1 MESEGYGGEIEH
13 VAIDLDSVDSLRE
26 QPLWVIKQLPIQ
38 WWMRASYS

>member
-26 QPLWVIKQLPIQ
+26 EKKLGHTQQQGKKASQL
-38 WWMRASYS
+38 